1 MDTKK
6 PNNITANTLEPA
18 QAVTTRDDGAKAR
31 ADSVT
36 DLMEKSGITGLSN
49 EHDET
54 NPPSTEEAKT
64 CLHALGGLVAG
75 ADKRSLDGIKQEAQ
89 NLLKKAGQERPEKRG
104 KPAQAKLEGYVPD
117 DSNAGPPPSTKLSEK
132 SQQRKDQ
139 NELTPENPTPN
150 KDGYRTSG
158 QSPPSGKGKKRRRR
172 RAGKKGGEQK
182 GGRQESKQRS
192 GDSGDRKSDSEQNSS
207 VEPPGSTSES
217 ERPKPALFF
226 LGLIENGGHV
236 FHTHAKEAYASVPVD
251 GHHENYPVLSRET
264 RLFLIEGYYRTHGN
278 APDDFILNGALPTIE
293 AKALFDGP
301 EEKVHL
307 RVAESQGNTYLDLGN
322 DNFEAVEINA
332 DGWQVLKHPPVR
344 FLRPSGM
351 MALPRP
357 ERGGN
362 IEELQSVLNVGED
375 DFQLLV
381 AWLIGAL
388 RPNGPY
394 PILILSGRQGSAKT
408 TSARFLR
415 SLVDPNRAIAR
426 ALPRSERDLAIS
438 AQSNW
443 VITLDNVSSLAP
455 WLSDA
460 LCRIS
465 TEGAFSTRKLYTD
478 DTEMVL
484 VVSNP
489 LLINGIANVGT
500 RADLL
505 DRAILIELPKISGS
519 QRKDPEELES
529 DFERIRPRVLA
540 LLLDAV
546 STGLRDVA
554 KTDIGE
560 APRMAGFARF
570 VAAAVPAL
578 GLHPEDFLQAYA
590 VNRSDAVEIALGA
603 HPLGAAI

>member
-1 MDTKK
+1 M
-6 PNNITANTLEPA
+6 
-18 QAVTTRDDGAKAR
+18 G
-31 ADSVT
+31 
-36 DLMEKSGITGLSN
+36 
-49 EHDET
+49 T
-54 NPPSTEEAKT
+54 N
-64 CLHALGGLVAG
+64 
-75 ADKRSLDGIKQEAQ
+75 RR
-89 NLLKKAGQERPEKRG
+89 NLLKHAGLERPEKLV
-104 KPAQAKLEGYVPD
+104 KPALSNLERHVPD
-117 DSNAGPPPSTKLSEK
+117 ASDVGPPPSTTSNKN

-139 NELTPENPTPN
+139 NGMTTENHTPK
-150 KDGYRTSG
+150 KDGFSKSG
-158 QSPPSGKGKKRRRR
+158 NSPPAGKGKKRRTRSR
-172 RAGKKGGEQK
+172 GKKD
-182 GGRQESKQRS
+182 GRQESKPPS
-192 GDSGDRKSDSEQNSS
+192 SDSGDKKTGVEQNSS
-207 VEPPGSTSES
+207 GKPSGNTPES
-217 ERPKPALFF
+217 EQPQTDLFF

-251 GHHENYPVLSRET
+251 GHLENYPVLSRET
-264 RLFLIEGYYRTHGN
+264 RLFLLQGYYRKYGN
-278 APDDFILNGALPTIE
+278 APEDFILNGALPTIE

-301 EEKVHL
+301 EEEVHV

-322 DNFEAVEINA
+322 DNFDAVEINA
-332 DGWQVLKHPPVR
+332 DGWQVLGNPPVR

-357 ERGGN
+357 ERGGS
-362 IEELQSVLNVGED
+362 IEELRSVLNVGED

-394 PILILSGRQGSAKT
+394 PVLILSGRQGSAKT

-500 RADLL
+500 PLCAN
-505 DRAILIELPKISGS
+505 I
-519 QRKDPEELES
+519 PETL
-529 DFERIRPRVLA
+529 RPLKLV
-540 LLLDAV
+540 
-546 STGLRDVA
+546 
-554 KTDIGE
+554 
-560 APRMAGFARF
+560 
-570 VAAAVPAL
+570 
-578 GLHPEDFLQAYA
+578 
-590 VNRSDAVEIALGA
+590 
-603 HPLGAAI
+603 